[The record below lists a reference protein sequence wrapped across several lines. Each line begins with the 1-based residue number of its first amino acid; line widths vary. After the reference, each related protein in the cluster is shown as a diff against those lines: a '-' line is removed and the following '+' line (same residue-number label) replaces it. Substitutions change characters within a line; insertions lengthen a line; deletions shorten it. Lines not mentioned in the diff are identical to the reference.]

1 MNGFQ
6 NPDAGVTVTS
16 YDRGTRVG
24 ATARRESGTKARVA
38 KGDWNSMVRS
48 QLVELGQR
56 ALSAVTAGMAAGA
69 PLTKCQLLASEF
81 YEALQREL
89 RRPSSAGEAD
99 RAALMVAAS
108 QCERIA
114 KPSIRPSIM
123 LEELGRALA
132 TLQTAGAESSN
143 LLQRSRPVL
152 HVIKGGLSI

>member
-1 MNGFQ
+1 
-6 NPDAGVTVTS
+6 V
-16 YDRGTRVG
+16 
-24 ATARRESGTKARVA
+24 AR
-38 KGDWNSMVRS
+38 GDWNSMVRS

-89 RRPSSAGEAD
+89 RRPSSADEAD

-108 QCERIA
+108 RCERIA
-114 KPSIRPSIM
+114 EPSIRPSIM

-132 TLQTAGAESSN
+132 TLRTGGAESTN
-143 LLQRSRPVL
+143 VLQISRPVL
-152 HVIKGGLSI
+152 RVIKGGLSP

>member
-1 MNGFQ
+1 VNGFQ

-24 ATARRESGTKARVA
+24 ATARRESGTKARVS

-89 RRPSSAGEAD
+89 RRPSSAREAD

-114 KPSIRPSIM
+114 KPSIQSCLRSWGGHLPRFRRP
-123 LEELGRALA
+123 GQKAA
-132 TLQTAGAESSN
+132 TCCKDPDQCCT
-143 LLQRSRPVL
+143 
-152 HVIKGGLSI
+152 